1 MGSSG
6 SFIMSDSGGPQPPP
20 WPSSAQFEP
29 AGVSDGLEDAH
40 EHSRTF
46 RAVAAG
52 GIAVLVAGG
61 IAAAVLAFS
70 FLRGSADAM
79 VAFAP
84 SDTAVYVNLN
94 LEPSGGQQLAL
105 NTIAGRFPGLS
116 DGSRDSTINHWLDSG
131 LRSSGLSHTDVRT
144 WLGSQLSLIVLRNSD
159 GAIPAEVSLLASTND
174 AAAQATFAK
183 YKTGPQGKLQRWTT
197 ATYDG
202 VTLNVGQE
210 SSGGVQ
216 VWAISAHT
224 VIVGTSEATV
234 DEVIDTSQ
242 GKHASLTSQ
251 ADYTAVQA
259 RVPGDRIAFF
269 YLDVPRL
276 AAMIPSAA
284 AASVST
290 SLAGYQGIGAAVVA
304 TSSGITVSSTVD
316 FDASKLSAAARA
328 TLGVA
333 AHANGTVAY
342 IPGRAFG
349 FITLVGLPQ
358 TLKSLVSLGVPG
370 LGASAS
376 QALDQLGI
384 TGSSGI
390 ISHLTGDAGIEVEQ
404 VPGAQV
410 PSGALLIATDA
421 SNAAQNFLDQLANT
435 VCSAAQGCVSA
446 VPTRQTYRGVN
457 IATIAIR
464 GTDSSQLGPSWAV
477 VNGVAIIASTA
488 AEVRSVIDA
497 RHGSNITTSPQFQA
511 VAGQVGTSNNGMFYL
526 NVRALVAA
534 VRAVIPADA
543 AATFDREIAQYVAPV
558 QAIGSSSQSF
568 SDHISTTVFAL
579 IP

>member
-1 MGSSG
+1 MGD
-6 SFIMSDSGGPQPPP
+6 FGGPQPPA
-20 WPSSAQFEP
+20 WPPSAPNEP
-29 AGVSDGLEDAH
+29 TPISDVSDATEGGRQ
-40 EHSRTF
+40 HSRAF

-52 GIAVLVAGG
+52 GVAVLVAGG
-61 IAAAVLAFS
+61 VAAAVLAFS

-84 SDTAVYVNLN
+84 SDTAVYVNVN

-105 NTIAGRFPGLS
+105 NTIVGKFPGLS
-116 DGSRDSTINHWLDSG
+116 GGSRDSTLNHWLDTG

-144 WLGSQLSLIVLRNSD
+144 WLGSQLSLIVLRNSE
-159 GAIPAEVSLLASTND
+159 GVIPAEVSLLASTND
-174 AAAQATFAK
+174 SAARALLTK
-183 YKTGPQGKLQRWTT
+183 YQTGPLGKGQRWTT

-224 VIVGTSEATV
+224 VIVGTTEAAV

-242 GKHASLTSQ
+242 GKHAGLTSQ
-251 ADYTAVQA
+251 ADYAAVQA
-259 RVPGDRIAFF
+259 RVPTDRMAFF

-284 AASVST
+284 ALGVST
-290 SLAGYQGIGAAVVA
+290 SLAGYQGIGAALVA

-333 AHANGTVAY
+333 AHANGAIDF
-342 IPGRAFG
+342 IPSHAFG

-358 TLKSLVSLGVPG
+358 TLRSLVSLGVPG
-370 LGASAS
+370 LGTSAG

-404 VPGAQV
+404 LPGAHV

-421 SNAAQNFLDQLANT
+421 SSAAQNFLDRLANT
-435 VCSAAQGCVSA
+435 ICSAAQGCVSA
-446 VPTRQTYRGVN
+446 VPSRQAYRGV
-457 IATIAIR
+457 TISTMTIT

-477 VNGVAIIASTA
+477 VNGWAIIASTP
-488 AEVRSVIDA
+488 AEIRSVIDA
-497 RHGSNITTSPQFQA
+497 RHGSNIAASPQYQA

-526 NVRALVAA
+526 NVHALVAA
-534 VRAVIPADA
+534 VRAVLPADA
-543 AATFDREIAQYVAPV
+543 AATFDREVAGYLAPV
-558 QAIGSSSQSF
+558 QAIGSSSRSF
-568 SDHISTTVFAL
+568 SDHISATVFVL